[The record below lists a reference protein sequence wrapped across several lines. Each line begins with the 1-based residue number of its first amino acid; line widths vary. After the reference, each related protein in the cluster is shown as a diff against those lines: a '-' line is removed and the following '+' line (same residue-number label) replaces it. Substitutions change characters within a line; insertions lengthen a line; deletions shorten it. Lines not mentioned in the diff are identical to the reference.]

1 MTDADLK
8 RTPVTLRPKRFTHP
22 VGRLRAAMTHYQTTL
37 DDPQTD
43 DDRQIAIEQLGWRRL
58 TDEGGLTVWWRNGVE
73 RQVPVDALAGWLSQ
87 GCPEKA
93 EPSVLDVEAAIQAA
107 GTITRRKLRAS
118 LSKRYDVSGL
128 AAMLDEAIR
137 DGFIEETDA
146 GLVLVDRI

>member
-1 MTDADLK
+1 
-8 RTPVTLRPKRFTHP
+8 
-22 VGRLRAAMTHYQTTL
+22 MTHYQTTL

-43 DDRQIAIEQLGWRRL
+43 DDRQIAIEKLGWRRL
-58 TDEGGLTVWWRNGVE
+58 PDEGGLTVWWRNGVG
-73 RQVPVDALAGWLSQ
+73 RLVPEGALAAWLSQ
-87 GCPEKA
+87 GCPGKA

-137 DGFIEETDA
+137 DGFIEEGPQ
-146 GLVLVDRI
+146 GLTLVDRI